1 MASPEEPVTV
11 TANQL
16 VFSRIQALIKHNP
29 LRAEQA
35 LIQTWSQHLNI
46 DPVVCAAALL
56 NMQQPELMHQQVLEI
71 DHSVIRSQ
79 RSHRQRLVRYRL
91 DVGSQHQITREQLQN
106 VLVQESGVDRKR
118 IGRIDMRDTHTLVEL
133 PEGMPADIFQILF
146 ETTLAGRQLAIKR
159 IKPNRRFKPKEHSV

>member
-1 MASPEEPVTV
+1 
-11 TANQL
+11 
-16 VFSRIQALIKHNP
+16 
-29 LRAEQA
+29 
-35 LIQTWSQHLNI
+35 
-46 DPVVCAAALL
+46 
-56 NMQQPELMHQQVLEI
+56 MHQKVIEI
-71 DHSVIRSQ
+71 DHSGHRTQ
-79 RSHRQRLVRYRL
+79 RTQRQRLVRYRL